1 MFTYHLIFPSVSFPT
16 WKLVTVDSS
25 GAGVMALT
33 VKPYEALGGTQA
45 PTKSVQGQLPRLQP
59 APSQQLNSI
68 AQMENVRPVTST
80 GNVSHVNN

>member
-25 GAGVMALT
+25 GVGAVALT

-45 PTKSVQGQLPRLQP
+45 PTKSVGQLPRLQP

-68 AQMENVRPVTST
+68 DQMENVRPVTST
-80 GNVSHVNN
+80 GYVSHVNN